1 MKKNMK
7 ILLIVC
13 LVLGV
18 ALMALWGYVQLNADA
33 IADISAR
40 VDAYKQAQ
48 AQVEAARVLGQE
60 PDPAIL
66 EEVEE
71 VELSGSENLLLTLN
85 GYKSAFLVLGIDLL
99 LIGVL
104 GFVFP
109 AIKKS
114 RGGKKKVSSANN
126 IVGILIA
133 LVVLCLDL
141 QLAQPVFLTS
151 SNLLNVLQQIS
162 TNFVIA
168 IGMTFVIIS
177 GGIDLSVG
185 SNIAVTGLLMAIM
198 MKNWGVGVLPTLIVS
213 LIFAGLIGLING
225 ALIAFLNLPPFIAT
239 LGMMSIARGAA
250 YTITGGAPI
259 YTMPSGFTAISSRVR
274 IPFIGDVPLYTILIM
289 AAVFVLGWYCLR
301 YTRVG
306 RFTYAIGG
314 NENCAKLSGINLS
327 KIKCFVYVISGL
339 CCGVAAILLTSR
351 LDSAVPTNADGQEM
365 DAIAAVVI
373 GGTSMKGGEGS
384 MVGTLIG
391 IFIIGVIAN
400 GLNLLG
406 VAQGPQR
413 MVKGLII
420 VVAVIIDVLRRRAA
434 ESAR

>member
-1 MKKNMK
+1 M
-7 ILLIVC
+7 
-13 LVLGV
+13 
-18 ALMALWGYVQLNADA
+18 
-33 IADISAR
+33 
-40 VDAYKQAQ
+40 
-48 AQVEAARVLGQE
+48 
-60 PDPAIL
+60 
-66 EEVEE
+66 
-71 VELSGSENLLLTLN
+71 
-85 GYKSAFLVLGIDLL
+85 
-99 LIGVL
+99 
-104 GFVFP
+104 
-109 AIKKS
+109 
-114 RGGKKKVSSANN
+114 
-126 IVGILIA
+126 
-133 LVVLCLDL
+133 VLCLDL

>member
-60 PDPAIL
+60 PDPALL

-198 MKNWGVGVLPTLIVS
+198 MKNWGVGVLPTLIIS

>member
-60 PDPAIL
+60 PDPALL

-71 VELSGSENLLLTLN
+71 VELSGSENLLLSLN

-104 GFVFP
+104 GFAYP

-259 YTMPSGFTAISSRVR
+259 YTMPSGFTAISSRVP
-274 IPFIGDVPLYTILIM
+274 IPIIGDVPLYTILIM

-351 LDSAVPTNADGQEM
+351 LDSAVPINADGQEM